1 MIKEYTMPCIH
12 MNGSGKD
19 SLRKQYNELFEAVS
33 EAQIKLLFDIAMHP
47 RDYYPLGD
55 EAWDKAY
62 SEREEVKKADITE
75 LMKKL
80 QELVGE
86 SIQIISDPDKENVF
100 IDLSNLNFEKLR
112 ELFEKQP
119 MNKTVYDLQKAVGG
133 FKTQDLSQAMG
144 RQFVAGPGALTTQ
157 AEGLASGL
165 GGFQPFLNQ
174 AAAAETAAAEEAAAG
189 KAAATTASRTT
200 AS

>member
-62 SEREEVKKADITE
+62 SEREEVKKAMD
-75 LMKKL
+75 
-80 QELVGE
+80 
-86 SIQIISDPDKENVF
+86 
-100 IDLSNLNFEKLR
+100 
-112 ELFEKQP
+112 
-119 MNKTVYDLQKAVGG
+119 TVYQYAKQHMHFLEYGI
-133 FKTQDLSQAMG
+133 
-144 RQFVAGPGALTTQ
+144 
-157 AEGLASGL
+157 E
-165 GGFQPFLNQ
+165 PF
-174 AAAAETAAAEEAAAG
+174 APFEREDPPTA
-189 KAAATTASRTT
+189 K
-200 AS
+200 